1 MGARL
6 LRSNLS
12 LSIPF
17 HATKHV
23 PHLSNPGPGAI
34 ETSAR
39 SQLGKNPPAVT
50 AEHSP
55 LLQAPTIQKL
65 GIEWT
70 LSVLILLV
78 AKVQGKVSNTWAVG
92 QPLNAS

>member
-1 MGARL
+1 ML
-6 LRSNLS
+6 QNTS
-12 LSIPF
+12 P
-17 HATKHV
+17 
-23 PHLSNPGPGAI
+23 PLSNPGPEEI

-50 AEHSP
+50 AEHFP

-65 GIEWT
+65 WVDAAGIEWT

-78 AKVQGKVSNTWAVG
+78 AKVQSKVSNTWAVG